1 MPMDS
6 GSEGNRRLFSATG
19 WLGAVLVVVGAALL
33 IAGWWGISGESVV
46 ALQMSYVAS
55 ATIPGAAMVIAGAV
69 LFSGES
75 ARRDAADSARMIA
88 TLYDLLTVASASRPE
103 TETAVA
109 DDGQTLVTVPGGNRY
124 HRASCALVE
133 GKAGVTTVDAAAIA
147 AQQLQPCPV
156 CNPVPTDP

>member
-6 GSEGNRRLFSATG
+6 GREGHRRLLSVAG
-19 WLGAVLVVVGAALL
+19 WLGAALVVAGAALL

-46 ALQMSYVAS
+46 ALQMSYLAS
-55 ATIPGAAMVIAGAV
+55 ATMPGVALVIAGAV
-69 LFSGES
+69 LLSGES
-75 ARRDAADSARMIA
+75 ARRNAADSARMIA
-88 TLYDLLTVASASRPE
+88 TLYDLLTVASAPPD

-109 DDGQTLVTVPGGNRY
+109 VDGQTSLVTVPGGNRY

-133 GKAGVTTVDAAAIA
+133 GKTGVTTVDAAAIA
-147 AQQLQPCPV
+147 AQGLQPCPV